1 MVYVYVGIHT
11 IRYYLLLFVFQ
22 DDQVSEVLW
31 YSIADYLRAEDVF
44 CQIPGEMRYHIFVF
58 FCFFGKCA
66 DLWSFWDWNFSNIS
80 QNQIQKSYFRGSSTN
95 SGTETKDLLSPW
107 STRSQMRSPENQ
119 EGIMQM
125 SIGVNSMLFHQVIS
139 DWFEIDVVPILA
151 KYQQASL
158 R

>member
-1 MVYVYVGIHT
+1 
-11 IRYYLLLFVFQ
+11 
-22 DDQVSEVLW
+22 
-31 YSIADYLRAEDVF
+31 
-44 CQIPGEMRYHIFVF
+44 
-58 FCFFGKCA
+58 
-66 DLWSFWDWNFSNIS
+66 
-80 QNQIQKSYFRGSSTN
+80 
-95 SGTETKDLLSPW
+95 
-107 STRSQMRSPENQ
+107 MRSPENQ